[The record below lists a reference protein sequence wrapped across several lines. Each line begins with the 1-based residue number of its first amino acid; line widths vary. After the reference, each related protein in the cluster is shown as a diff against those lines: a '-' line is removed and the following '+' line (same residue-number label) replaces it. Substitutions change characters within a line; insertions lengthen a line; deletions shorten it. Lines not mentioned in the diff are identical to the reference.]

1 MKAVTLAAATLAALS
16 TPVLAGGP
24 TIVEPDPMPEATAAP
39 VDVHDWSGF
48 YAGLGYGRASG
59 TLDYNV
65 PGFAYDL
72 NSGTTRSLF
81 AGYLMQRGNFVFGG
95 ELAYSRGNDIY
106 AEGFPAENVGT
117 MIDLKG
123 KAGFARDR
131 AMFYGVLGL
140 SKAVYEFNDSTGDSF
155 DTTGVGYGLGVDV
168 AVTQRV
174 NLGIEYMARKT
185 KGDFGGADDA
195 DLDVNSLSLRVGLSF

>member
-24 TIVEPDPMPEATAAP
+24 TIVEPDPTPAAAAP
-39 VDVHDWSGF
+39 IEGHDWSGA
-48 YAGLGYGRASG
+48 YVGLGYGRASG
-59 TLDYNV
+59 TLDYNRL
-65 PGFAYDL
+65 GLSYDL
-72 NSGTTRSLF
+72 NDGTTKSIY

-106 AEGFPAENVGT
+106 AEGFPLENVGT
-117 MIDLKG
+117 IIDLKG
-123 KAGFARDR
+123 KVGFARDR

-140 SKAVYEFNDSTGDSF
+140 SKAKYEFATSSALNF
-155 DTTGVGYGLGVDV
+155 DTTGLGYGLGVDV

-174 NLGIEYMARKT
+174 VVGVEYMARKT
-185 KGDFGGADDA
+185 DGDFAGTDDT
-195 DLDVNSLSLRVGLSF
+195 DLDVNTFSLRVGLSF